1 MTITTEEAERLA
13 ERLETRSWRHDN
25 NNDIYP
31 EPSGGVF
38 INGVFRG
45 HTATALRSLAAE
57 RDDLAKRLKDAERE
71 RNHQHGRADRNAAQY
86 AAEQAKREQLQ
97 AENENLRAALRPFI
111 YTGNVEVG
119 FRIGQ
124 NPPPPTTS
132 EEEAWAHYGGSEF
145 HYQQWLQWRA
155 VKIGR
160 ELLGEKG

>member
-97 AENENLRAALRPFI
+97 AENKNLRAALRGVLA
-111 YTGNVEVG
+111 YYNA
-119 FRIGQ
+119 
-124 NPPPPTTS
+124 PTPA
-132 EEEAWAHYGGSEF
+132 EAK
-145 HYQQWLQWRA
+145 LKKA
-155 VKIGR
+155 VLATPI
-160 ELLGEKG
+160 EQAYAALGEKE